1 MPWQSPVLCDAS
13 KQGGAYLHDRES
25 SKLEYRFVFFL
36 VMYNLMDGSIP
47 VSSLLLL
54 VRLLSIDLLRLLSM
68 DRQQRDDEQPL
79 RPLYCYRR
87 SLVTRL

>member
-1 MPWQSPVLCDAS
+1 
-13 KQGGAYLHDRES
+13 
-25 SKLEYRFVFFL
+25 
-36 VMYNLMDGSIP
+36 MYNLMDGSIP